1 MTIDECLKNSIKKL
15 LTSKTP
21 KCDVET
27 LLCFVIKKPKSF
39 LICYNDQHLSI
50 EEEKNFNNLL
60 NRRIKGEPIAYLIG
74 KKEFWSLPLLVNRY
88 VLIPRQDSEILVEE
102 VLSKKSNKCDLKVL
116 DLGTGN
122 GALALALASS
132 RPNWKILGV
141 DISKEAINIAQ
152 YNSKK
157 LRLTNVTFIQSDWF
171 SSVSN
176 FDFDFVISNPP
187 YLSSKEIKLFSE
199 DIKFEPL
206 NSILSGKS
214 GLENIQHIVF
224 NSRKFLK
231 RNGLLLIEH
240 GWKQKR
246 LVKQIFKKNCFSNVY
261 SIKDY
266 GQNDRVVIG
275 KKE

>member
-50 EEEKNFNNLL
+50 EEEKIFNNLL
-60 NRRIKGEPIAYLIG
+60 DRRIKGEPIAYLIG

-224 NSRKFLK
+224 NSRNFLK

-246 LVKQIFKKNCFSNVY
+246 LVKQIFKENCFSNVY